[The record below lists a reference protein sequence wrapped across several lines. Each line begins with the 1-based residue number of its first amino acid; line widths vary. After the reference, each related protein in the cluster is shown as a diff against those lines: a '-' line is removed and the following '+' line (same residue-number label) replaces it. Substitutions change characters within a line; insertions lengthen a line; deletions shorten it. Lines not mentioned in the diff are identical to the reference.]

1 MTQNGIK
8 DIEDVTAET
17 LKTQKGFDSF
27 FRTNYAMFV
36 SFARKYYQE
45 ALYPYI
51 LH

>member
-36 SFARKYYQE
+36 SFARK
-45 ALYPYI
+45 
-51 LH
+51 